1 MIVAE
6 FTIIPGR
13 RHQIEWNRFPP
24 HFSRFSKRFD
34 KRTKHQLYDLYN
46 SIVNLHVLST
56 NLNLQVK
63 ENVGVK
69 FEDKPPGFHVKE
81 NNSGSEKT

>member
-13 RHQIEWNRFPP
+13 RQQIEWNRSPP
-24 HFSRFSKRFD
+24 HYSVRFD

-46 SIVNLHVLST
+46 SIANLHALST
-56 NLNLQVK
+56 KLNLQVK

-81 NNSGSEKT
+81 NNSGSGKT